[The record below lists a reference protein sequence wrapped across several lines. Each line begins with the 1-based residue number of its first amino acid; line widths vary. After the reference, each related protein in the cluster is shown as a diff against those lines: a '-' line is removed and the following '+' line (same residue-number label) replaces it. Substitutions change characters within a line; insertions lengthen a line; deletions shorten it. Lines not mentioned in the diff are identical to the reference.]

1 MPIIDYRGMVFE
13 WFDTKFELVA
23 KKRQLSFEEVCSV
36 FFDDRAKTFEDNTD
50 YGDNEQRYITD
61 GMSENLTLL
70 SVVWVERDDIIRI
83 ITAFEPSQWQRKGY
97 ENAR

>member
-36 FFDDRAKTFEDNTD
+36 GKDS
-50 YGDNEQRYITD
+50 G
-61 GMSENLTLL
+61 S
-70 SVVWVERDDIIRI
+70 SCV
-83 ITAFEPSQWQRKGY
+83 
-97 ENAR
+97 